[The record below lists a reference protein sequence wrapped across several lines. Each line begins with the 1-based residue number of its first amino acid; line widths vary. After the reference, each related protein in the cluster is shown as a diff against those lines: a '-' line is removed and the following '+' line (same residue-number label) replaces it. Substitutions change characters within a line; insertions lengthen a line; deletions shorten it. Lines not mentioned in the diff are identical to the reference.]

1 MLVKVG
7 LISGRILRTGYEQD
21 GLYYLEN
28 ASTTLGGGVI
38 FSDCVVIIMPL
49 IMSMFK
55 SCE

>member
-7 LISGRILRTGYEQD
+7 LIFGRILGTGSEQD
-21 GLYYLEN
+21 GLYYLKN
-28 ASTTLGGGVI
+28 ASTTFGGGVI
-38 FSDCVVIIMPL
+38 FSDCVVIIISL